1 MSTAQTATSF
11 ICYNL
16 SVNKTDFEAEVKNI
30 TDQIVKKYKPEKVI
44 LFGSGSSRAMRQE
57 SDIDLLIIKNTKKKY
72 LDRVRE
78 VALMLDSKFPTD
90 VFILTPQELD
100 KAVAQNRFFIVDE
113 ILPKGKTIY
122 EKAKI

>member
-1 MSTAQTATSF
+1 M
-11 ICYNL
+11 
-16 SVNKTDFEAEVKNI
+16 NKTDFEAEVKNI